1 MIVGARR
8 GQFGGKKALLSLLS
22 SCILQVWQV
31 GGGELQQGAAGS
43 KQTAGLKLCAFAED
57 LVAFEVSSIESKGGS
72 EGNRVYVDRVRIGR
86 AAREG
91 GTSYRSVKPLS

>member
-1 MIVGARR
+1 MKVGAR
-8 GQFGGKKALLSLLS
+8 QDEKKALLGLSS
-22 SCILQVWQV
+22 SCILQGWQV

-57 LVAFEVSSIESKGGS
+57 LVVFEVPSIERKGGGR
-72 EGNRVYVDRVRIGR
+72 GNRVYVDRVRIGR

-91 GTSYRSVKPLS
+91 ETSYRSVKPLS